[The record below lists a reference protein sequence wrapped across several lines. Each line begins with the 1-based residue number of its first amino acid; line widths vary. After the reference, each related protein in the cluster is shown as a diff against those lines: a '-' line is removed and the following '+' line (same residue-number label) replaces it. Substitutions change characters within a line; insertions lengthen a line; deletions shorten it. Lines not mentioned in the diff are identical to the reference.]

1 MNAQVFTLTDIV
13 ARHNER
19 AGALFHEFLRVPTLS
34 AGLYRLA
41 AGATDPQQP
50 HGEDEVYFVLHG
62 HATLQVEADNVVV
75 GPGSIAHIPAR
86 VPHRFHTITEALE
99 VLVVFAPAETTAC

>member
-19 AGALFHEFLRVPTLS
+19 AGTLFYEFFRVPNLS

-62 HATLQVEADNVVV
+62 HATLQVETDNVVV

-99 VLVVFAPAETTAC
+99 VLVVFAPAETAAC